1 MCSRKCASAACRNA
15 FLNTV
20 GTERQQGYSMLQRNR
35 AEWLVNS
42 LDRPAQLP
50 ADCTHGHASAYWGNT
65 GHTTE

>member
-1 MCSRKCASAACRNA
+1 
-15 FLNTV
+15 
-20 GTERQQGYSMLQRNR
+20 MLQRNR
-35 AEWLVNS
+35 AEWLVDS